1 MGKTC
6 AIIVNTLRKSVMNT
20 ALNIVLLLFAGYL
33 VYMTLFKD
41 TAIAKLPD
49 QGNLHKAT
57 LAAG

>member
-1 MGKTC
+1 MMIEGFFQERFYEGDSQSPHLKMF
-6 AIIVNTLRKSVMNT
+6 I
-20 ALNIVLLLFAGYL
+20 
-33 VYMTLFKD
+33 KD

>member
-1 MGKTC
+1 MKATLNL
-6 AIIVNTLRKSVMNT
+6 ILIVY
-20 ALNIVLLLFAGYL
+20 AGYL
-33 VYMTLFKD
+33 VFNMFFKD